1 MNNNHQVMRLVL
13 LDVFDEN
20 QNILLIEC
28 PAIKSSMKEI
38 YTQAISTCLLFA
50 LQCGAEVK
58 KITQKLF
65 TIVPYF
71 IVVYSSTHT

>member
-1 MNNNHQVMRLVL
+1 MNNNHQVMRLIL
-13 LDVFDEN
+13 LDFFDEN

-38 YTQAISTCLLFA
+38 STQAISSCYLFA

-58 KITQKLF
+58 KNTQKLF

-71 IVVYSSTHT
+71 IVVYTSVHT